1 MSEGERS
8 LVVVQI
14 ISHKSRFAFWIL
26 IFDIFSASPRFGW
39 EIYKIVPSR
48 LTSRHT
54 THQTLL
60 LLSFFVKYVITKII
74 HPRCFPYHFF
84 FFSSDGFTS
93 DWIWLKGKRD
103 EKLLLPG
110 SVVVVVVG
118 AVVVSS
124 ANIDLTLNDVIEIKI
139 MKRHNSKLLSVI
151 VSEFFIPFTNEL
163 DEFILTD
170 ACTVGFIFSLFLLLL
185 HIFCM
190 LLCISSF
197 YVNHKD

>member
-14 ISHKSRFAFWIL
+14 IIHKSRFAFWIL

-84 FFSSDGFTS
+84 LFFKRRFHEWLNLIEGKKRWKIIITWLSCCSRCRRCRS
-93 DWIWLKGKRD
+93 LVSKYRSHIEWRDWDK
-103 EKLLLPG
+103 
-110 SVVVVVVG
+110 
-118 AVVVSS
+118 
-124 ANIDLTLNDVIEIKI
+124 
-139 MKRHNSKLLSVI
+139 
-151 VSEFFIPFTNEL
+151 
-163 DEFILTD
+163 
-170 ACTVGFIFSLFLLLL
+170 
-185 HIFCM
+185 
-190 LLCISSF
+190 
-197 YVNHKD
+197 NHEEA